1 MIRTVIRATLSSL
14 AIVSTACFGAGAD
27 VAPAPAT
34 LHPKA
39 AAHARQTPRVQTGK
53 ASVYSDKL
61 RGRKTASGERY
72 RRDRM
77 TAAHRT
83 LPLGTRVKVTNTQT
97 GKSADVVINDRG
109 PAPKDRIIDLSPA
122 AAEAVGIDPKAMGDV
137 RTEVVGKTDLKPE
150 H

>member
-1 MIRTVIRATLSSL
+1 MIGRVIRGTLASL
-14 AIVSTACFGAGAD
+14 SIASTACVGVAAD
-27 VAPAPAT
+27 LAPAQPT
-34 LHPKA
+34 PQSKA

-53 ASVYSDKL
+53 ASVYSDKFS
-61 RGRKTASGERY
+61 GRKTASGQRY

-137 RTEVVGKTDLKPE
+137 RTEVVGKTELKPE

>member
-1 MIRTVIRATLSSL
+1 MIAAVLRATLASL
-14 AIVSTACFGAGAD
+14 SIASTACLGAAD
-27 VAPAPAT
+27 VASTHAPT
-34 LHPKA
+34 KR
-39 AAHARQTPRVQTGK
+39 AAHSHPTPRVQTGK

-61 RGRKTASGERY
+61 RGRKTASGQRY

-83 LPLGTRVKVTNTQT
+83 LPLGTRVKVTNTEN

-137 RTEVVGKTDLKPE
+137 RMEVVGKGDLKPE
-150 H
+150 P